1 MATNSPITGAAP
13 SSNANNPLGANP
25 YRQYMSPPP
34 NNDATIDIPLE
45 PVATH
50 SSQTGLRGTS
60 GSSSVTANDHTG
72 PAPVTNEK
80 SGGLFHRSH
89 KGRRRA
95 MKLNSKGEPVGGSDD
110 DDNEEGALTSMGLL
124 YSKILN
130 SSIVTRYFILI
141 LPLGI
146 AIAVPI
152 VIGATVAPNATIGGV
167 RIVWLFVWVEIGECD
182 TISRFNAFFFFF
194 VASVL
199 HAADATIPG
208 KAERP
213 VPHFF
218 SFCFLPWQ
226 LSISFIAPLG
236 LANMNCV
243 N

>member
-1 MATNSPITGAAP
+1 
-13 SSNANNPLGANP
+13 
-25 YRQYMSPPP
+25 MSPPP
-34 NNDATIDIPLE
+34 NNNDATIDIPLE

-60 GSSSVTANDHTG
+60 GSSSVTANDHSG

-152 VIGATVAPNATIGGV
+152 VIGATVAPNASIGGV

-182 TISRFNAFFFFF
+182 TISRFNAFVFFLWSRCYTLPTPQFQ
-194 VASVL
+194 ANLNGPS
-199 HAADATIPG
+199 
-208 KAERP
+208 R
-213 VPHFF
+213 FF
-218 SFCFLPWQ
+218 SFCLLPWSYRF
-226 LSISFIAPLG
+226 LSLPLG
-236 LANMNCV
+236 LANMYCV